1 MATRNSN
8 QPVVKGAQSALDR
21 LKFEVANE
29 VGVPLNQGYNGDLPA
44 REAGRV
50 GGQMV
55 KRMIQVAEQSLGG
68 GTQRQ

>member
-1 MATRNSN
+1 MATRNTN
-8 QPVVKGAQSALDR
+8 EPVVKNARSALDR

-29 VGVPLNQGYNGDLPA
+29 AGVPLKQGYNGDLPA

-55 KRMIQVAEQSLGG
+55 KRMIQVAERSLGG
-68 GTQRQ
+68 GTQ

>member
-8 QPVVKGAQSALDR
+8 APVVKNARTALDR

-44 REAGRV
+44 REAGKV

-68 GTQRQ
+68 GTQQQ

>member
-8 QPVVKGAQSALDR
+8 EPVVKNARNALDQ
-21 LKFEVANE
+21 LKYEVAAE

-44 REAGRV
+44 RDAGKV

-68 GTQRQ
+68 GNR

>member
-8 QPVVKGAQSALDR
+8 APVNKNARTALDR

-29 VGVPLNQGYNGDLPA
+29 VGVPLKQGYNGDLPA
-44 REAGRV
+44 REAGKV

-68 GTQRQ
+68 GTQQQ